1 MNDTA
6 LQVARELTLR
16 GSTAYFL
23 ARDEIQEQ
31 TAEKANFPATRL
43 DDDSL
48 DSFPIEPAAVRSL
61 LILDTSDSRNLRF
74 SMAAADLKISHIIAL
89 VHDPVH
95 LPKFRNLNIQT
106 FTPALFQPTLL
117 ALMATNFDLFTLL
130 SSTREDQ
137 QVRMLVLRNPA
148 LGGQRLQ
155 DLRLGA
161 DLLVL
166 SIRRRG
172 DRLIPHGKTRLEIGD
187 ELTILGSHE
196 ALGDLALQLEGRGF
210 SAGNDFY

>member
-1 MNDTA
+1 M
-6 LQVARELTLR
+6 
-16 GSTAYFL
+16 
-23 ARDEIQEQ
+23 
-31 TAEKANFPATRL
+31 
-43 DDDSL
+43 
-48 DSFPIEPAAVRSL
+48 
-61 LILDTSDSRNLRF
+61 DTSDSRNLRF
-74 SMAAADLKISHIIAL
+74 SRAAVELKISHVIAL
-89 VHDPVH
+89 VNDPVH
-95 LPKFRNLNIQT
+95 LPKFRELNIQT

-161 DLLVL
+161 DLLFL

-187 ELTILGSHE
+187 ELTILGSRE
-196 ALGDLALQLEGRGF
+196 ALQDLALQIEKTASSTER
-210 SAGNDFY
+210 DFH